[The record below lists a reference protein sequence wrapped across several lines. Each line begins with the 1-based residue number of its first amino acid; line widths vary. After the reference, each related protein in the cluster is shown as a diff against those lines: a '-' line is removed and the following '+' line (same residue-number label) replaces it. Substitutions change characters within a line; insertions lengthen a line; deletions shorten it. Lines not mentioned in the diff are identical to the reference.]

1 MTYNMKTSDFDYN
14 LPTKFIAQEPMRP
27 RDHSKLLVLDR
38 KTGQI
43 EHKQFFEIVDHLGTG
58 DVLVFNDTKVFRA
71 RLIGNLQKNTES
83 TSNMRD
89 GVEVFLL
96 REEKGLWECLLRP
109 GRKVRLGN
117 VIDFGGMT
125 GEVIAKRDDGIAE
138 IKLSGSSS
146 KQISFI
152 DSHGQI
158 PTPPY
163 IEKIPDK
170 LETYQTVYAKKR
182 GSVAAPTAGFHFTEE
197 LINKLKDKGVAIE
210 FITLHVGLGTFQSVK
225 EDTFEEHAMHV
236 EFAQINKSVATRIN
250 KAKREGRRIIACGT
264 TTCRALEGVATKHNG
279 KLAAYSGD
287 VDIFIMPGFQ
297 FQVIDGLITNFHL
310 PKSTLIALVSALT
323 TRENI
328 LNAYE
333 VAKREGYRFYSF
345 GDAMVIV

>member
-1 MTYNMKTSDFDYN
+1 MKTSDFDYN
-14 LPTKFIAQEPMRP
+14 LPAKFIAQEPMRP

-38 KTGQI
+38 KTGKMK
-43 EHKQFFEIVDHLGTG
+43 HKQFFEIIDHLESG

-71 RLIGNLQKNTES
+71 RLIGNLLENEGS
-83 TSNMRD
+83 ASSMRD

-96 REEKGLWECLLRP
+96 RENDGLWECLLRP

-117 VIDFGGMT
+117 IIDFGGMT
-125 GEVIAKRDDGIAE
+125 GEVVAKRDDGIAE
-138 IKLSGSSS
+138 IKLSGTSR
-146 KQISFI
+146 KQIFFI

-210 FITLHVGLGTFQSVK
+210 FITLHVGLGTFQPVK
-225 EDTFEEHAMHV
+225 EDTLEEHAIHV
-236 EFAQINKSVATRIN
+236 EFVEVSKSVATRIN
-250 KAKREGRRIIACGT
+250 KAKHDGRRIIACGT
-264 TTCRALEGVATKHNG
+264 TTCRALEGVAAKHDG

-287 VDIFIMPGFQ
+287 VDIFIMPGFE
-297 FQVIDGLITNFHL
+297 FQIIDGLITNFHL
-310 PKSTLIALVSALT
+310 PKSTLIALVSALS

-328 LNAYE
+328 LNAYRI
-333 VAKREGYRFYSF
+333 AKREGYRFYSF
-345 GDAMVIV
+345 GDAMMIV